1 MARQRISSARGA
13 EREEQQSRPIDNIAK
28 HSQQRR
34 GPPPKRRSDFS
45 FFTSSSASASA
56 SSSPP
61 SSMSTSDYSPR
72 FSNGK
77 DGLSNVAAVSSD
89 EAKDSGRQSLA
100 FTPVKCCKSWML
112 VAPNKF
118 QGTESSDVC
127 MTRVSVVLERTDY
140 EVLSPAELQASNE
153 DHASRVQQ
161 LSSPDEPNNLDR
173 ADPFSGGCIISNLRS
188 VEDDSSEKGR
198 GKRKR
203 KPRSFFSDDLYL
215 PPRSPKKVRRYRI
228 MRYLGLMAPV
238 GSPYSVNN

>member
-45 FFTSSSASASA
+45 FFTSSSASAS
-56 SSSPP
+56 SSPP
-61 SSMSTSDYSPR
+61 SSMSTS
-72 FSNGK
+72 
-77 DGLSNVAAVSSD
+77 VSSD

-127 MTRVSVVLERTDY
+127 MTPVSVVLERTDY

>member
-1 MARQRISSARGA
+1 MAKKRISNAGEA
-13 EREEQQSRPIDNIAK
+13 EQEKSRPIDNIAK
-28 HSQQRR
+28 YSQQRR

-45 FFTSSSASASA
+45 FFFSPSS

-61 SSMSTSDYSPR
+61 SSMSTS
-72 FSNGK
+72 
-77 DGLSNVAAVSSD
+77 VSSD
-89 EAKDSGRQSLA
+89 AAKDTGRQSLA

-112 VAPNKF
+112 VTPNKF

-127 MTRVSVVLERTDY
+127 MTPVSVVLESTDY

-153 DHASRVQQ
+153 DHPSPFQP
-161 LSSPDEPNNLDR
+161 LSSPDEANNLDR
-173 ADPFSGGCIISNLRS
+173 VDPYSGGCIISNPRS
-188 VEDDSSEKGR
+188 IEDDSSEKGR

-203 KPRSFFSDDLYL
+203 KPRSFFSDDLYS
-215 PPRSPKKVRRYRI
+215 PSRSPRKVRRYRI